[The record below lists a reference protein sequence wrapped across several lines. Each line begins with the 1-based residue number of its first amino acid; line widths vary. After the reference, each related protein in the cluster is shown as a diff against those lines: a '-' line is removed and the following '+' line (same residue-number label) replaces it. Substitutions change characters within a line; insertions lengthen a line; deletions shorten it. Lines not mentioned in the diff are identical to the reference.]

1 MLVVRG
7 GILLARANDRLNLL
21 KRNNQAQITMGV
33 LKYGPISRAH
43 LAKMTGLSITSVC
56 RIADDLIS
64 EGVLV
69 ETGMGCGVRGRPMI
83 LLGVNPDGNPIA
95 GVWLGSDCVEM
106 VVAGPTGRILARRTV
121 QYDIM
126 GLDAATSVALIAQQI
141 QRCAASADKDVSSL
155 RGVGVSVSGMVDPV
169 SGTILSMPSRRFW
182 EGVSV
187 SRMLSEQ
194 LDMPVFADND
204 VRAGALASGWLSDD
218 GHDEDTLFVAVAD
231 GISAAIVH
239 GREIL
244 AGAHNSAGQIG
255 HMVLDPNGP
264 VCSCGNCGCLSALAS
279 DYAFLR
285 EIWPEKAEE
294 IVKMSLEKRRL
305 MLKEGYRQ
313 ALLCE
318 ERANQAMLT
327 VTRYLGIGI
336 ANAIA
341 ALDPRTVFVSG
352 ALIDAAPA
360 VVIDLIRRE
369 AMNHLMAHV
378 RGVEIQALTNY
389 EEFMLAGCAA
399 LVLWQPFKDLQR
411 ENRFV
416 QSVNKP
422 DITGHTRVVRSE
434 AVTGAR

>member
-1 MLVVRG
+1 
-7 GILLARANDRLNLL
+7 
-21 KRNNQAQITMGV
+21 MGV

-56 RIADDLIS
+56 RIADDLIA

-69 ETGMGCGVRGRPMI
+69 ETGMGCGARGRPMM
-83 LLGVNPDGNPIA
+83 LLEVNPQGSPVA
-95 GVWLGSDCVEM
+95 GVWLGSDCIEIT
-106 VVAGPTGRILARRTV
+106 VAGPTGRTLARRTV
-121 QYDIM
+121 RYDTL
-126 GLDAATSVALIAQQI
+126 GWDAPTSIATIAQQI
-141 QRCAASADKDVSSL
+141 QRCAASAGKDASSL

-169 SGTILSMPSRRFW
+169 SGTIVSMPSRRFW

-204 VRAGALASGWLSDD
+204 VRAGALASRWLSDD
-218 GHDEDTLFVAVAD
+218 GHGEDTLFVAVAD
-231 GISAAIVH
+231 SISAAIVH
-239 GREIL
+239 NREIL
-244 AGAHNSAGQIG
+244 AGAHSSAGQIG

-264 VCSCGNCGCLSALAS
+264 LCACGNHGCLSALAS
-279 DYAFLR
+279 DHAFLR
-285 EIWPEKAEE
+285 EAWPEKADEL
-294 IVKMSLEKRRL
+294 VGMPLDRRRM
-305 MLKEGYRQ
+305 MLREGYSQ

-318 ERANQAMLT
+318 ERASKAMLN

-336 ANAIA
+336 AGAIA
-341 ALDPRTVFVSG
+341 MLDPRTVFVGG

-389 EEFMLAGCAA
+389 EEFVLAGCAT
-399 LVLWQPFKDLQR
+399 LVLWQPFKELQR
-411 ENRFV
+411 ENQFA
-416 QSVNKP
+416 QSFRPEASRV
-422 DITGHTRVVRSE
+422 TRVVRNE
-434 AVTGAR
+434 AMTETW